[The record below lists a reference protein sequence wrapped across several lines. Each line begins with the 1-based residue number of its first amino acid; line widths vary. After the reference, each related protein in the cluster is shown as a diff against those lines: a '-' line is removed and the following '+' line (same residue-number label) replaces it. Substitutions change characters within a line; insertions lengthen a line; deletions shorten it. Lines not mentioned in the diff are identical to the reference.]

1 MKIYGL
7 AGFPLTHSFS
17 KRYFT
22 QKFNRERLN
31 DVSYENFELE
41 NISDL
46 LKIIR
51 DNHGICGI
59 NVTIPYKESVLEI
72 LDEVEETAAAI
83 GAVNTIQIVRDQQKI
98 KLKGFNTDYIGFEK
112 SIQPFLTPNHRRA
125 LILGTGG
132 SSNAVAYA
140 LAKLGISFRRVSR
153 STSEVDLHYKELTP
167 QVLLDYQI
175 IINCT
180 PLGMYP
186 EIDSFPKIL
195 YQALTAQHLLF
206 DLIYNPEETVFL
218 KKGKE
223 HGAATKN
230 GFEMLSIQAEH
241 SWLIWNLPN

>member
-7 AGFPLTHSFS
+7 VGFPLTHSFS
-17 KRYFT
+17 KRFFSE
-22 QKFNRERLN
+22 KFSNEKLA
-31 DVSYENFELE
+31 DCSYVNFELQYI
-41 NISDL
+41 NDL
-46 LKIIR
+46 LLIIY
-51 DNHGICGI
+51 DNIDVCGI
-59 NVTIPYKESVLEI
+59 NVTIPYKETVLEI
-72 LDEVEETAAAI
+72 LDEVEETAVMI
-83 GAVNTIQIVRDQQKI
+83 GAVNTIKVIRNQKKI
-98 KLKGFNTDYIGFEK
+98 SLKGFNTDYLGFEK
-112 SIQPFLTPNHRRA
+112 SIQPLLKSFHLKA

-132 SSNAVAYA
+132 SSNAIAFV
-140 LAKLGISFRRVSR
+140 LHKMGIPFRKVSR
-153 STSEVDLHYKELTP
+153 LSSEVHLQYSELTP
-167 QVLLDYQI
+167 EVMLDYQV

-186 EIDSFPKIL
+186 EIDSFPKIP